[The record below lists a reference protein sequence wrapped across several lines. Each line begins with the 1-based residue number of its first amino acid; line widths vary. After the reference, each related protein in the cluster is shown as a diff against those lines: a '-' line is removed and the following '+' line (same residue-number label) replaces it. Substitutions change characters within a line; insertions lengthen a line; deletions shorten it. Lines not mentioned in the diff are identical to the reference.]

1 MQQLIKNGEIGKLKW
16 IYSNRLNMGKIRPN
30 ENVLWSF
37 APHDLSLIFKFIT
50 SEISKS
56 FCSSLK
62 DFK

>member
-1 MQQLIKNGEIGKLKW
+1 MENGKLKW

-50 SEISKS
+50 SEVT
-56 FCSSLK
+56 SLSVQASR
-62 DFK
+62 F